1 MKPAS
6 SFPNASPPTDLDAL
20 TLGAALLTIV
30 FWASAFAGITVGL
43 NAYSPGELAL
53 LRYLVASVAFGILG
67 LVYGIRVPQLRD
79 LPIFG
84 VLGILGVSG
93 YHTALSYGQQTVSAG
108 AASLLIA
115 SAPIF
120 TAIWAVVFLQERLR
134 LWGWLGIG
142 LSFIG
147 IALIVWGEGQTF
159 RFEPAALLVL
169 LAALMVS
176 GYVTIQKP
184 LLHRYS
190 PLEVTAY
197 AAWLGTLLLGIFL
210 PSLWNALPQASL
222 DSTLAIVYLGICP
235 TAISYTTW
243 GFVLSRLPASITA
256 SFLYLSPPLA
266 IVIAWLW
273 LGEIPTL
280 LSILGGLLAL
290 TGVIVVN
297 LKGRS

>member
-1 MKPAS
+1 MKSDS
-6 SFPNASPPTDLDAL
+6 SILNPSSGLDAV
-20 TLGAALLTIV
+20 TLGAALITIL
-30 FWASAFAGITVGL
+30 FWASAFAGIGVGL
-43 NAYSPGELAL
+43 RSYSPGELAL

-67 LVYGIRVPQLRD
+67 GIYGIRLPKRQD
-79 LPIFG
+79 LPLF
-84 VLGILGVSG
+84 VLLGILGVSG

-120 TAIWAVVFLQERLR
+120 TALWAVLFLQERLK
-134 LWGWLGIG
+134 LWGWGGIG
-142 LSFIG
+142 LSFTG
-147 IALIVWGEGQTF
+147 IALIVWGEGQSLQL
-159 RFEPAALLVL
+159 EPAALIVL
-169 LAALMVS
+169 LAAIMVS

-184 LLHRYS
+184 LLGRYS

-197 AAWLGTLLLGIFL
+197 AAWLGTLMLGIFL
-210 PSLWNALPQASL
+210 PGLWNAVPTASL

-243 GFVLSRLPASITA
+243 GFVLSRLPASITV

-266 IVIAWLW
+266 IAIAWVW

-280 LSILGGLLAL
+280 LSILGGALAL

-297 LKGRS
+297 LKGR